1 MPITQSGG
9 ALLVSGATTV
19 DAGTGAI
26 SLLQVG
32 NNFNS
37 VSLTGNGIGVTDGD
51 NLSLAALTSTGHGAV
66 VVTAAGTLS
75 LPSQTLTVGNSNLTL
90 ASNGGAL
97 STAAD
102 LGGNNVTLF
111 GRDGL
116 TLGHGVTANTL
127 ALSSTNAA
135 IVQNTGALGV
145 VGASTVDAGSAGI
158 VLNSGSNRF
167 GAGISLTGTGMIV
180 LDAIGND
187 FQGTVHA
194 RGSSIAIVDRND
206 LAATAQ
212 ASDALRLQAGGQL
225 TTAGTLSANTIALR
239 GGTGVVLGHDVAAA
253 SVALSGG
260 GAITQNAGSLRAGQL
275 SVNAAGAVMLT
286 GSGNA
291 IDTLGDFSAQ
301 GLDLVSNRSLLV
313 SGRVDG
319 GPSLRLR
326 SGGDLQLSG
335 QLSGAASWLQAVAG
349 IRQRAGSSITSG
361 QLSGGAGRCG
371 RLHRQPGR
379 APERFHRQRWFQLHQ
394 RRRSVAGARQ
404 WRQLQRG
411 CRQQRDVPVGTRQS
425 VPGWP
430 RAAAQRT
437 GTFAATGQIG
447 TQQNPIYVIGT
458 GTQTVAA
465 IGPPPAYFNAI
476 TVDGSLLDLAGG
488 SGFTVPA
495 SAFAGRAQSSAS
507 RTVAFVD
514 LSASGTRTAPSAW
527 SAPACVCPTTSSRPA
542 MPATRMPSAPPSD
555 LPAAASPRRLPRWR
569 PRHAR
574 RPFP

>member
-180 LDAIGND
+180 LDATGND

-361 QLSGGAGRCG
+361 LLSGGAGGAVVLGDAAGFIDNRVV
-371 RLHRQPGR
+371 RLSDFTASDGFSFTNGGDLLRVLANGGSYSVDAGNSAMFLSVRGNLSQDGR
-379 APERFHRQRWFQLHQ
+379 APLRNAPAPL
-394 RRRSVAGARQ
+394 
-404 WRQLQRG
+404 
-411 CRQQRDVPVGTRQS
+411 
-425 VPGWP
+425 
-430 RAAAQRT
+430 
-437 GTFAATGQIG
+437 
-447 TQQNPIYVIGT
+447 
-458 GTQTVAA
+458 
-465 IGPPPAYFNAI
+465 PPPAR
-476 TVDGSLLDLAGG
+476 
-488 SGFTVPA
+488 SG
-495 SAFAGRAQSSAS
+495 RS
-507 RTVAFVD
+507 RTR
-514 LSASGTRTAPSAW
+514 S
-527 SAPACVCPTTSSRPA
+527 
-542 MPATRMPSAPPSD
+542 M
-555 LPAAASPRRLPRWR
+555 
-569 PRHAR
+569 
-574 RPFP
+574 